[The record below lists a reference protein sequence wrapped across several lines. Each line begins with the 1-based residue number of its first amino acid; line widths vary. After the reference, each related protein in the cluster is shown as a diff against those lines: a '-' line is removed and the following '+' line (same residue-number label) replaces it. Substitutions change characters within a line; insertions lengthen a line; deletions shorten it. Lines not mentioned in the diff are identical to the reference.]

1 MTYFNFSLNENAESL
16 CETYL
21 QKALEV
27 DSDSYDGL
35 IQLSN
40 LRILRCRD
48 KEALACMDK
57 IYEFILL
64 SLEKNDDSYPSQDI
78 MFNLSKNYS
87 EFQNYPKA
95 IKILDLLIK
104 LDEENVEYWYYL
116 AFNHFE
122 IQNYKHSF
130 KCLDIMKNIKEKT
143 GYENKDIEEACYDL
157 YDKLKKIEKKS
168 KKGLTNN
175 NFDDNKDDDD
185 DKSDME
191 EESIENEKMN
201 LD

>member
-1 MTYFNFSLNENAESL
+1 M
-16 CETYL
+16 
-21 QKALEV
+21 
-27 DSDSYDGL
+27 

-40 LRILRCRD
+40 LRILRCKD
-48 KEALACMDK
+48 KEALMFMDM
-57 IYEFILL
+57 IL
-64 SLEKNDDSYPSQDI
+64 EAIKQAIERNDDSLPSQDI

-87 EFQNYPKA
+87 ELKIYPKA
-95 IKILDLLIK
+95 IEVLDILIK

-130 KCLDIMKNIKEKT
+130 KCCDLMKAIKEKT
-143 GYENKDIEEACYDL
+143 GYEDAEIDEASHDLIER
-157 YDKLKKIEKKS
+157 LKKIEKKS

-175 NFDDNKDDDD
+175 NFYEKEGDEKDTV
-185 DKSDME
+185 E
-191 EESIENEKMN
+191 EESIENEDMN